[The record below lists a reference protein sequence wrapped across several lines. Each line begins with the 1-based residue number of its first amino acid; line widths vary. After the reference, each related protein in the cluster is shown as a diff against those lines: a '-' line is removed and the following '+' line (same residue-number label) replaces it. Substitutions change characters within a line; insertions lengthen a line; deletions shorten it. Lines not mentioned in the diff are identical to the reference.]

1 VKTVDELDLGLNG
14 AVSIANPHPRQW
26 RLNAVELV
34 NWGTFNGLHRAE
46 VSRQGHLIT
55 GHSGSG
61 KSSLLDAI
69 ATVLTPP
76 KWRRFNAAAQD
87 LSSIRDDRS
96 LVSYVRGAWR
106 RQTDDETGEA
116 VSQYLR
122 PGATWSGILLRYEG
136 SEGVEPVNL
145 IRLFHIRRGSNSGD
159 DLRELNIIRRGDAH
173 LADFTDLVKN
183 GIEVRQIK
191 AQWDEAVVT
200 DQHSAF
206 SARFRGL
213 LGIASENALQLLH
226 KTQSAKNLGS
236 LDQLFR
242 SFMLEE
248 PRTSALADT
257 AVTQFGELSEAR
269 RLVVEARKQVEL
281 LQQLQQPIADF
292 RAGLA
297 AQRAAEKLS
306 AALFDYRDLRALERD
321 RKERDNLRQIHAKAK
336 ETLQEASEQASSSR
350 QEHVTAQLRLQQVGG
365 AALESQRLM
374 VEHAREELHRV
385 STLQTRTAASLKDI
399 GVAIPDSAEQ
409 LEELRSTARLERDDL
424 ASSGQSAK
432 QALNDLHR
440 ERVIAQ
446 NKVQNLE
453 SELTELRARP
463 SNIDQRLLRARAL
476 IATSASMAES
486 ALPFAGE
493 LIDVD
498 PQFASW
504 TGAIE
509 RVLHPLATVLLVP
522 ESQVGII
529 TRIVDSLQLGARL
542 VYEAVPTRNPSPLP
556 TRSKR
561 SLVNR
566 VIVDTGPMGA
576 WVARRLSERFDFECV
591 DNAGDLNS
599 VERGVTVAGQVKHS
613 ARRFEKDDRFGVN
626 DRARWVLGSDNAA
639 KVQLYV
645 DALAAAELSLR
656 AAEDS
661 LDEATGAQSARQ
673 RRSMV
678 LQNLDG
684 LTWREVNVEAASTAL
699 ERAEAIYQKLA
710 EGNVDLENARD
721 FAEQAF
727 KRAEEAAERQSI
739 VRSQFDALVA
749 RCAELDDSI
758 STRAARE
765 ASWHLDAE
773 TVDALDRLFR
783 SVGRS
788 NARIEDSAAEV
799 ATRLG
804 ADERAGSER
813 AQVAIRRFESLA
825 GEVRRTW
832 SLVAAD
838 LSTSI
843 EDADGYVALLT
854 RIVSTG
860 LPGHEGRFFDLL
872 REQSQQLTGQLLS
885 EIRGAPSQI
894 RGRIDPVNVSLRR
907 SPFDEGRYLQIRV
920 KDRRTEEVK
929 KFMSDLQSISAG
941 AWVDDDRASA
951 EQRFALLQ
959 DVMHRLGSVEHRQ
972 WRNRCLDTREHV
984 TFLGIEEDTDGHEV
998 NVHDSSAG
1006 LSGGQRQKL
1015 VIFCLAAALRYQLA
1029 EDEHDIPK
1037 YGTIVLDEA
1046 FDKADSDFTRM
1057 AMDVFLEFGFH
1068 MILATPLKLLQ
1079 TLEDYVGGISFVTC
1093 KDHNASRISVVPIEV
1108 ETLAEAGR
1116 P

>member
-1 VKTVDELDLGLNG
+1 VKTVDELDLGLDG
-14 AVSIANPHPRQW
+14 AVNIANPHPRQW

-34 NWGTFNGLHRAE
+34 NWGTFDGLHRADI
-46 VSRQGHLIT
+46 SRQGHLIT

-87 LSSIRDDRS
+87 SSNIRDDRS

-136 SEGVEPVNL
+136 AEGAEPVNL
-145 IRLFHIRRGSNSGD
+145 IRLFHIRKSSNSSD
-159 DLRELNIIRRGDAH
+159 DLRELNVIRRGDVH
-173 LADFTDLVKN
+173 LTDFTDFVRN

-191 AQWDEAVVT
+191 AQWDDAVVT

-257 AVTQFGELSEAR
+257 AVTQFGELSEAH

-281 LQQLQQPIADF
+281 LEQLRQPIADY
-292 RAGLA
+292 RGGLA

-306 AALFDYRDLRALERD
+306 AALFDYRDMRALERD
-321 RKERDNLRQIHAKAK
+321 RKERESLRELQAKAD
-336 ETLQEASEQASSSR
+336 EAVREASEQASTAR
-350 QEHVTAQLRLQQVGG
+350 NERVTAQLRMQQVGG
-365 AALESQRLM
+365 DALESQRLL

-385 STLQTRTAASLKDI
+385 FSLRTRTAISLNEI
-399 GVAIPDSAEQ
+399 GVAMPESAEQ
-409 LEELRSTARLERDDL
+409 LEELRSAARRERDNV
-424 ASSGQSAK
+424 ASSDASAK

-440 ERVIAQ
+440 ERVTAQ
-446 NKVQNLE
+446 NEVRNLE

-476 IATSASMAES
+476 IATSASMVES

-493 LIDVD
+493 LMDVD
-498 PQFASW
+498 PKFASW

-509 RVLHPLATVLLVP
+509 RVLRPLATVLLVP

-529 TRIVDSLQLGARL
+529 TRIVDSLHLGARL

-556 TRSKR
+556 TRSNR

-566 VIVDTGPMGA
+566 VIVEASPMGA

-591 DNAGDLNS
+591 DNTDDLS
-599 VERGVTVAGQVKHS
+599 TVDRGVTVAGQVKHS
-613 ARRFEKDDRFGVN
+613 ARSFEKDDRFAVN
-626 DRARWVLGSDNAA
+626 DRARWILGSDNAG
-639 KVQLYV
+639 KVEHYMS
-645 DALAAAELSLR
+645 ALAAAELRLR
-656 AAEDS
+656 TAEHS
-661 LDEATGAQSARQ
+661 LDEVTGAQSARQ
-673 RRSMV
+673 RRTLV
-678 LQNLDG
+678 LENLDA
-684 LTWREVNVEAASTAL
+684 LVWSEVNVDAASAAL
-699 ERAEAIYQKLA
+699 QSAEAVYQKLT
-710 EGNVDLENARD
+710 EGNVDLQNARD
-721 FAEQAF
+721 FAEQA
-727 KRAEEAAERQSI
+727 RTRDEEAVEHQST

-749 RCAELDDSI
+749 RCVELDDAI
-758 STRAARE
+758 SDRAARE
-765 ASWHLDAE
+765 PLWHLDAE
-773 TVDALDRLFR
+773 TVGALDRLFR

-804 ADERAGSER
+804 ADERAGSEQ
-813 AQVAIRRFESLA
+813 AQTAIRRFEFLA
-825 GEVRRTW
+825 GEFRRSW
-832 SLVAAD
+832 ALAAAD
-838 LSTSI
+838 LSTSMD
-843 EDADGYVALLT
+843 DADGYVALLT

-860 LPGHEGRFFDLL
+860 LPAHEGRFFDLL

-941 AWVDDDRASA
+941 AWADDDRASA
-951 EQRFALLQ
+951 EHRFALLQ
-959 DVMHRLGSVEHRQ
+959 DVMHRLGSAEHRQ

-984 TFLGIEEDTDGHEV
+984 TFLGIEEDSDGHEV

-1029 EDEHDIPK
+1029 EDEDDIPN

-1079 TLEDYVGGISFVTC
+1079 TLEDYVGGISFITC
-1093 KDHNASRISVVPIEV
+1093 KDHNDSHISVVPIELAP
-1108 ETLAEAGR
+1108 LAEPRR

>member
-1 VKTVDELDLGLNG
+1 VKTVDELDLGLDG
-14 AVSIANPHPRQW
+14 TVSIANSHPRQW

-34 NWGTFNGLHRAE
+34 NWGTFNGLHRADI
-46 VSRQGHLIT
+46 SRQGHLIT

-87 LSSIRDDRS
+87 SSNIRDDRS

-136 SEGVEPVNL
+136 AEGAEPVNL
-145 IRLFHIRRGSNSGD
+145 IRLFHIRKGSNSSD
-159 DLRELNIIRRGDAH
+159 DLRELNVIRRGDVQ
-173 LADFTDLVKN
+173 LPDFTDFVRN

-191 AQWDEAVVT
+191 ARWNDAVVT
-200 DQHSAF
+200 DQHSVF

-257 AVTQFGELSEAR
+257 AVTQFGELSEAH

-281 LQQLQQPIADF
+281 LQQLHQPISDY

-297 AQRAAEKLS
+297 AQGEAEKLS
-306 AALFDYRDLRALERD
+306 GALFDYRDLRALERD
-321 RKERDNLRQIHAKAK
+321 RKERESLRELQAKAD
-336 ETLQEASEQASSSR
+336 EALREASEQARAAR
-350 QEHVTAQLRLQQVGG
+350 QEHLTAQLRMQQLGG
-365 AALESQRLM
+365 AALESQRLA

-385 STLQTRTAASLKDI
+385 STLRTRTAGSLSEI
-399 GVAIPDSAEQ
+399 GVAMPESAEQ
-409 LEELRSTARLERDDL
+409 LEELRSTARQERDDVARL
-424 ASSGQSAK
+424 DASAK
-432 QALNDLHR
+432 QELNDLHR
-440 ERVIAQ
+440 ERVT
-446 NKVQNLE
+446 VQNE
-453 SELTELRARP
+453 VRAMEAELTELRARP

-476 IATSASMAES
+476 VAAAASMAET

-498 PQFASW
+498 PKFASW

-509 RVLHPLATVLLVP
+509 RVLRPLATVLLVP
-522 ESQVGII
+522 DSHIGTII
-529 TRIVDSLQLGARL
+529 RIVDSAQLGVRL
-542 VYEAVPTRNPSPLP
+542 VYEAVPTHNPSPLS
-556 TRSKR
+556 TRSNR

-566 VIVDTGPMGA
+566 VIVDDSPLGS

-591 DNAGDLNS
+591 DNVDEFDT
-599 VERGVTVAGQVKHS
+599 VDRGVTVAGQVKHS
-613 ARRFEKDDRFGVN
+613 ARSFEKDDRFAVN
-626 DRARWVLGSDNAA
+626 DRARWILGSDNAG
-639 KVQLYV
+639 KVAHYAG
-645 DALAAAELSLR
+645 ALAHAELRLR
-656 AAEDS
+656 TAEQS

-673 RRSMV
+673 RRSVV
-678 LQNLDG
+678 LENLAG
-684 LTWREVNVEAASTAL
+684 LAWSEVNVDATSAALQS
-699 ERAEAIYQKLA
+699 AEALYQTLT
-710 EGNVDLENARD
+710 EGNIDLQNARD
-721 FAEQAF
+721 LAEQAR
-727 KRAEEAAERQSI
+727 KSEEDAVEHHSRA
-739 VRSQFDALVA
+739 RSQFDALVA

-758 STRAARE
+758 SARAARE
-765 ASWHLDAE
+765 SSWHLDVE

-788 NARIEDSAAEV
+788 SARVEDKAAEV

-804 ADERAGSER
+804 ADERAGSELVQ
-813 AQVAIRRFESLA
+813 AAIRRFELIA
-825 GEVRRTW
+825 GEFRRTW
-832 SLVAAD
+832 SLAAAD

-860 LPGHEGRFFDLL
+860 LPAHEGRFFDLL

-894 RGRIDPVNVSLRR
+894 RGRIDPVNVSLHR

-929 KFMSDLQSISAG
+929 KFMTDLQSISAG
-941 AWVDDDRASA
+941 AWADDDRASA
-951 EQRFALLQ
+951 EHRFALLQ
-959 DVMHRLGSVEHRQ
+959 DIMHRLGSAEHRQ

-984 TFLGIEEDTDGHEV
+984 TFLGIEEDGDGNEV

-1029 EDEHDIPK
+1029 EDEDDIPN
-1037 YGTIVLDEA
+1037 YGTVVLDEA

-1079 TLEDYVGGISFVTC
+1079 TLEDYVGGISFITC
-1093 KDHNASRISVVPIEV
+1093 KDHNDSRISVVPIEL
-1108 ETLAEAGR
+1108 EPLAAPGR